1 MEEFLNYVKDFC
13 KDNNIEIE
21 FGWKEKARRKEITES
36 LDILLKA
43 NETKKLE
50 VVKKLIHNYLLVD
63 HLLNN
68 LVVIP
73 YYEEYSKSGPRG
85 VYEYV
90 GNQLDTFKR
99 CLTGSM
105 LALAKDEE
113 LEDFY
118 KNLMGWEDDEEDDE
132 GLKK

>member
-1 MEEFLNYVKDFC
+1 MEEFLNDVKDFC

-63 HLLNN
+63 HLMNN

-73 YYEEYSKSGPRG
+73 YYEEYNKSGARG
-85 VYEYV
+85 VYEYMEEE
-90 GNQLDTFKR
+90 LDTFKR
-99 CLTGSM
+99 CLTASM
-105 LALAKDEE
+105 IALAKDEE

-118 KNLMGWEDDEEDDE
+118 KKLMNWEDDE
-132 GLKK
+132 G